1 MAYDTQI
8 SRANVSALIPE
19 DVARVII
26 DTVPQNSAIM
36 GMATRMPNMTTNQQR
51 IPVLSLLPHAY
62 FVNGDTGLKQ
72 TSNVAWENKYFNAEE
87 IAVIVPIAQAILD
100 DLNYNLWDNIR
111 PRVEAEMGKVFDQAV
126 LFGTNAPAAWP
137 DDLLTAA
144 TAASHKVVLGTGTDI
159 YTDILGVSGL
169 YDLVNTDG
177 FNVTGALAALNV
189 RAKLRDLRDGNG
201 VPLFNR
207 IPIQDATRYELD
219 GVPLT
224 FPLNGAMDATQA
236 LLVAGDFRQLLWT
249 IREDITYRVFT
260 EGVVTDGAGAVVY
273 NLMQQDMVALRI
285 VFRVAWQLPN
295 PINMVNDN
303 ATTRYPFA
311 ILTAT

>member
-1 MAYDTQI
+1 
-8 SRANVSALIPE
+8 LIPE

-26 DTVPQNSAIM
+26 DTVPQNSAVM
-36 GMATRMPNMTTNQQR
+36 GMAQRMPNMPTNQQR
-51 IPVLSLLPHAY
+51 IPVLSVLPHAY

-111 PRVEAEMGKVFDQAV
+111 PRIEAEMGKVFDQAV
-126 LFGTNAPAAWP
+126 LFGTSAPSSWP
-137 DDLLTAA
+137 SSIATGA

-159 YTDILGVSGL
+159 YSDLLGVSGC
-169 YDLVNTDG
+169 YDLVNSDG
-177 FNVTGALAALNV
+177 FNVTGALAGLGV
-189 RAKLRDLRDGNG
+189 RARLRDLRDGNG
-201 VPLFNR
+201 VPIFNR
-207 IPIQDATRYELD
+207 IPVQDATRYELD

-224 FPLNGAMDATQA
+224 FPLNGCMEGET
-236 LLVAGDFRQLLWT
+236 VYMVMGDFRQLLWT

-260 EGVVTDGAGAVVY
+260 EGVVTDNTGAVVY
-273 NLMQQDMVALRI
+273 NLMQQDMVALRV

-295 PINMVNDN
+295 PVNMVNSSSV
-303 ATTRYPFA
+303 TRYPFA
-311 ILTAT
+311 TLTSA